1 MKHNTTFIATVSLLL
16 GMGVTLGLQGFAQQ
30 HEMKDS
36 HKMAGAKMKSP
47 SMQMHE
53 AMMAPMKKMGKMT
66 GDPDRDFASMMAEHH
81 KSAVDMAK
89 LELKY
94 GKNAELKKM
103 SKAIIKSQSE
113 EIVILKKHAM
123 MKH

>member
-1 MKHNTTFIATVSLLL
+1 MKLSITSATLAGLLFGMTVTTSMQAV
-16 GMGVTLGLQGFAQQ
+16 AQ
-30 HEMKDS
+30 HGNMKPPHQMS
-36 HKMAGAKMKSP
+36 GAKPHSG

-53 AMMAPMKKMGKMT
+53 AMMAPMKNMGNMT

-81 KSAVDMAK
+81 MSAVAMAK

-94 GKNAELKKM
+94 GKNPELLKL
-103 SKAIIKSQSE
+103 SKNIIKSQSE
-113 EIVILKKHAM
+113 EIKILLKHAK